1 MVIIPLPLTLIS
13 PLSSSWKQL
22 KSCRTSRVAADR
34 WIFSAAHRQVSTCQ
48 LTGCTTQT
56 RSNIPCCFISSPL
69 AAGQRISSPSK
80 TMMLHGVEQG
90 KVEVNCS
97 FKSLQ
102 LVMNSQIKHSS
113 RLLLLELS
121 RKQEVD
127 PPS

>member
-1 MVIIPLPLTLIS
+1 
-13 PLSSSWKQL
+13 
-22 KSCRTSRVAADR
+22 
-34 WIFSAAHRQVSTCQ
+34 
-48 LTGCTTQT
+48 
-56 RSNIPCCFISSPL
+56 
-69 AAGQRISSPSK
+69 
-80 TMMLHGVEQG
+80 MMLHGVEQG